1 MRTCKRCEGHC
12 DSYYTLD
19 DPHIYW
25 TTLCEGCYSTVVNIW
40 PGFKGR
46 YDLRAVKEAGNN

>member
-1 MRTCKRCEGHC
+1 MRTCKRCEGQC
-12 DSYYTLD
+12 TSYYTLN

-25 TTLCEGCYSTVVNIW
+25 TTLCEGCYGIVVNTW

-46 YDLRAVKEAGNN
+46 YDLKVAKAAGNN